1 MKARKKRTGVVVTA
15 AGTVLALTAGLG
27 GAAATPLAP
36 LGGATGGTSVTLITG
51 DRVLLDAAGD
61 ILTVLRGEG
70 REHIPVR
77 VTERDGATLVIP
89 WDAQALI
96 AEGTVDEALFNL
108 TELTRQAYRSFEGT
122 PVIVS
127 YTDGS
132 RQVARDVRA
141 EDDVEV
147 RARFSTL
154 DADALTV
161 ADESGPSLWETLT
174 DDGEGMSLAAAE
186 GIETVSLDRVRQA
199 SLDHSAGQIG
209 ADRAWEAGYDGS
221 GVTIA
226 VLDTGIDADHGDF
239 EDKILGAANF
249 TDGDA
254 EDTVGHGTHVA
265 STAAGSGERS
275 GGTYRGIAP
284 GADLLV
290 GKVLGEYG
298 GLDSWILQGME
309 WAVDEG
315 ADIVNMSLGG
325 PVYPDDDPLVEAIE
339 RLSDEHGTLFVVAAG
354 NSGPNEGTVDSP
366 GVAPAALTV
375 GAVDRQDAIADFSSV
390 GPAPYDAALKP
401 DLSAPGVEIAAASAA
416 GSEIELVGTPVT
428 EGYTAISGTSM
439 ATPHV
444 AGAAALLL
452 QKNPEWTGEQLKAA
466 LIASAVDIDAAP
478 VLTGT
483 GRLDVSRAL
492 EQTLTADTNTLN
504 FGSVAFPYGGAD
516 RVVRE
521 ITYRNGGTQD
531 VTLELGVSGAAPEK
545 LFALAEDSV
554 TVPAGGTATV
564 GVTADPA
571 AVPDSATGNHG
582 LVVTASAGGE
592 QVLRTAGS
600 ITLEPEMLDVTVE
613 ITGRDGEPAEGARLF
628 VEGAMDGFNVLSEN
642 GVAHGRVPAGE
653 YLIEVLSP
661 SPWDAGPDELS
672 VDWALAPSV
681 TVAEST
687 TLQVDLR
694 DAERLDFTAPDP
706 GAELNELAGTYELPG
721 ISWWMWYFGAPA
733 EGVSS
738 LSIGDGGS
746 DAFSMALVSQHTGPG
761 GEQYHGYRSLTGQ
774 FPTGLANHPEPSD
787 MAHVAATAGTRT
799 EGYEGWVGAAS
810 PEFGLG
816 LGADTTLP
824 ATVDLH
830 LQSGTPW
837 SLSSTVY
844 DAEGTPVQNTSYPD
858 RIFPAGETSEA
869 SLNTGVFGP
878 AYPMGHA
885 FLREGNLLMA
895 DLSLFAV
902 GTAWSGWAD
911 ADEGRTRVYRDGELL
926 RDIPAPLANLLFGVP
941 AGEAEYRIVSTA
953 SRGYTDLSTEV
964 TVDHTFTSAT
974 TTAMEPVAG
983 PLAVRYTPALAADN
997 TAPAGEHGFSV
1008 PLSVEGGTAVTLTVE
1023 TSVDGGQNWTTVHDG
1038 AGDISAVEVDNPA
1051 AGGSVSLRATAVDAA
1066 GNRTVQTITDAY
1078 PTR

>member
-1 MKARKKRTGVVVTA
+1 MKARKKRTGAVVTA

-27 GAAATPLAP
+27 GAAAAPLAP
-36 LGGATGGTSVTLITG
+36 LGGAAGGTSVTLITG
-51 DRVLLDAAGD
+51 DRVVLDAAGD

-70 REHIPVR
+70 REHIPIR
-77 VTERDGATLVIP
+77 VSERDGATLVIP

-96 AEGTVDEALFNL
+96 AEGTVDEALFDL
-108 TELTRQAYRSFEGT
+108 TELTREAYRSFAGT

-132 RQVARDVRA
+132 PPVAREVRA

-147 RARFSTL
+147 RARFTTL

-174 DDGEGMSLAAAE
+174 EDGEGMSLAAAE
-186 GIETVSLDRVRQA
+186 GIEAVSLDRVRQA

-226 VLDTGIDADHGDF
+226 VLDTGIDAGHGDF
-239 EDKILGAANF
+239 EDKILDAANF
-249 TDGDA
+249 TDEGA
-254 EDTVGHGTHVA
+254 EDSVGHGTHVA

-298 GLDSWILQGME
+298 GLDSWILEGME
-309 WAVDEG
+309 WAVEEG

-325 PVYPDDDPLVEAIE
+325 PVFPGDDPLVEAIE
-339 RLSDEHGTLFVVAAG
+339 RLSEEHGTLFVVAAG

-366 GVAPAALTV
+366 GVAPTALTV

-390 GPAPYDAALKP
+390 GPAPGDAALKP

-428 EGYTAISGTSM
+428 DGYTAISGTSM

-452 QKNPEWTGEQLKAA
+452 QKNPQWTGEQLKAA
-466 LIASAVDIDAAP
+466 LIASTVDIDAAP
-478 VLTGT
+478 VLTGA

-504 FGSVAFPYGGAD
+504 FGAVAFPYGGAD

-521 ITYRNGGTQD
+521 ITYRNSGTED
-531 VTLELGVSGAAPEK
+531 VTLELGVSGTAPEK
-545 LFALAEDSV
+545 LFALTEDSV

-564 GVTADPA
+564 EVTADPA

-592 QVLRTAGS
+592 QALRTAGS

-613 ITGRDGEPAEGARLF
+613 ITGRDGEPADGARLF
-628 VEGAMDGFNVLSEN
+628 VEGALDGFNVLSEN
-642 GVAHGRVPAGE
+642 GVAHGQVVAGE
-653 YLIEVLSP
+653 YLVEVLSP
-661 SPWDAGPDELS
+661 SPWDAEPEDLS
-672 VDWALAPSV
+672 VDWAMAPSV

-694 DAERLDFTAPDP
+694 EAERLDFTAPDP
-706 GAELNELAGTYELPG
+706 EAELNELAGTYELPG
-721 ISWWMWYFGAPA
+721 VSWWMWYFGAPA

-738 LSIGDGGS
+738 LSIGDGGN
-746 DAFSMALVSQHTGPG
+746 DAFSMALVSQHTGAD
-761 GEQYHGYRSLTGQ
+761 GEQYHGYRSLAGQ

-787 MAHVAATAGTRT
+787 MAHVAATAGTRSD
-799 EGYEGWVGAAS
+799 GSEGWVGAAP

-816 LGADTTLP
+816 LGAETAMP
-824 ATVDLH
+824 ATVDLY

-837 SLSSTVY
+837 SLSSTAY
-844 DAEGTPVQNTSYPD
+844 DAEGDFGQSASYPA
-858 RIFPAGETSEA
+858 RTYPAGETTEA

-878 AYPMGHA
+878 AYPFEHA
-885 FLREGNLLMA
+885 FLREGNLFIA
-895 DLSLFAV
+895 DLSLFTP
-902 GTAWSGWAD
+902 GTAWSGWAEAD
-911 ADEGRTRVYRDGELL
+911 AGRTRVYRDGELL
-926 RDIPAPLANLLFGVP
+926 RDISAPLANLLFGVP
-941 AGEAEYRIVSTA
+941 ADEAEYRIVATA

-974 TTAMEPVAG
+974 TTALEPVAG
-983 PLAVRYTPALAADN
+983 PLAVRYAPALAADN
-997 TAPAGEHGFSV
+997 TAPAGERGYSV
-1008 PLSVEGGTAVTLTVE
+1008 PLSVQGGTAVALTVE
-1023 TSVDGGQNWTTVHDG
+1023 TSVDGGQSWTTVHDG
-1038 AGDISAVEVDNPA
+1038 AGDVTAVEVDNPA
-1051 AGGSVSLRATAVDAA
+1051 AGGTVSLRATAVDAA